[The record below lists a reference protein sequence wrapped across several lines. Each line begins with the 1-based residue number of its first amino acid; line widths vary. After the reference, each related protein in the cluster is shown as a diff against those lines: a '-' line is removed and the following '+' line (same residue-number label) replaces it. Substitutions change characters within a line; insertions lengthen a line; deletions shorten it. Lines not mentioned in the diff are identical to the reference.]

1 MGAKVSKAK
10 RPKRRWIG
18 IAIPATITT
27 RDDLKLFLKN
37 SPLSP
42 YNIKIYDFHDGETDV
57 AVSVCKTHGLFG
69 ELGIA
74 IVCVLLV
81 EYGSIREYFDSE
93 LNGSLTSL
101 SSSGKIRLVR
111 ERLGLP
117 KPLRR

>member
-27 RDDLKLFLKN
+27 RDDLKLFLKS

-42 YNIKIYDFHDGETDV
+42 YNIKIYDFYDGETDV
-57 AVSVCKTHGLFG
+57 AVSVCKTHGLSG

-74 IVCVLLV
+74 IVCVLLL

-93 LNGSLTSL
+93 LNGSLAPL